1 VPGDAAREVAAVK
14 KDIHPDYHPVVY
26 HDTSAGTEFV
36 CRSTQKSGELRKI
49 DGVDHYV
56 IRLEISSTSHPYY
69 TGKQKFVDTAGRIE
83 KFQKKFA
90 GKYGSKAS
98 MAAAA
103 AAAAA
108 AAPAAAP
115 AKK

>member
-1 VPGDAAREVAAVK
+1 VK
-14 KDIHPDYHPVVY
+14 KDIHPVYHPVVY
-26 HDTSAGTEFV
+26 IDTSAGTEFTS
-36 CRSTQKSGELRKI
+36 RSTQKSAEIRKI

-56 IRLEISSTSHPYY
+56 IRLEISSASHPFY

-90 GKYGSKAS
+90 GKYGAKSVVTGP
-98 MAAAA
+98 
-103 AAAAA
+103 AA
-108 AAPAAAP
+108 AAPAT

>member
-1 VPGDAAREVAAVK
+1 M
-14 KDIHPDYHPVVY
+14 
-26 HDTSAGTEFV
+26 S
-36 CRSTQKSGELRKI
+36 RSTQKSGELRKI

-56 IRLEISSTSHPYY
+56 IRLEISSASHPYY

-90 GKYGSKAS
+90 GKYGSKAT

-103 AAAAA
+103 AAAT
-108 AAPAAAP
+108 AAAP